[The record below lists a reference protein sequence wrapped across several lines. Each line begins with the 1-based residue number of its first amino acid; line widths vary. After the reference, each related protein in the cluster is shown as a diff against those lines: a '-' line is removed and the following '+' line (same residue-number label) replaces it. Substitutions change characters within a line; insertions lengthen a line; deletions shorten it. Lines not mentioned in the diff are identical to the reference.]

1 MLTAER
7 YVTLLNHFSGPEST
21 EMREV
26 EVALEDLTEL
36 FHCTERNV
44 KLIIRK
50 LQEEELIEWHPG
62 RGRGHRSRLVFRIG
76 RPAFLLQL
84 AQTLAQKGNTGRRLS
99 SSISTR
105 RISRWWSSL
114 FYG

>member
-1 MLTAER
+1 M
-7 YVTLLNHFSGPEST
+7 
-21 EMREV
+21 

-62 RGRGHRSRLVFRIG
+62 RAAATAPGSFSASAGPLFFCNWRKLWRKR
-76 RPAFLLQL
+76 
-84 AQTLAQKGNTGRRLS
+84 GNTGRRLN
-99 SSISTR
+99 SSISAK
-105 RISRWWSSL
+105 RISRWWNSL